1 MAPQQEV
8 VLVNRKAARSWAA
21 GHPWIYKSDIVH
33 LPDLPAGPVGVVSDS
48 GKSQGAALLSPKS
61 KITLRML
68 EPGAPMA
75 VGPQMDAWV
84 RKQLEQALQRRQR
97 LLPQADGLRLVH
109 GEADFLPGVFVDR
122 YGDCLALQT
131 SCAGAD
137 TLIEPLTRHLV
148 DLCAPKRLVLRN
160 DIAGRAKE
168 GLANE
173 VRVLV
178 GPQADAVVARYHEG
192 DLLYEVD
199 LLGDQKTGGFLDQ
212 AQNHVRA
219 AEYAQGE
226 ALDCF
231 TYHGGFALQM
241 AARGAQV
248 TAYDM
253 SEAALVRARH
263 NALRCG
269 IKHVEFEAG
278 DVFDVLP
285 ALALVKRRFDTIVL
299 DPPAFA
305 SGKDTEDAAWRAY
318 KDINQRAMRLLR
330 PNGIL
335 VTCSCSGRVTP
346 DMFDAMLLA
355 AATDARRRVHVVQ
368 RWSAGPDHPVLGHV
382 PETDYLKCRVLMV
395 V

>member
-1 MAPQQEV
+1 MAPQEV
-8 VLVNRKAARSWAA
+8 IIVNRKAVRQLAQ
-21 GHPWIYKSDIVH
+21 GHPWIYRSDIVH
-33 LPDLPAGPVGVVSDS
+33 LPDVAAGPVGVVAEN
-48 GKSQGAALLSPKS
+48 GRSQGIALLSARS

-68 EPGAPMA
+68 DSGAPA
-75 VGPQMDAWV
+75 TLGNAMDAWV
-84 RKQLEQALQRRQR
+84 RKQLEQALQRRRR
-97 LLPQADGLRLVH
+97 LLPKADGLRLVH

-137 TLIEPLTRHLV
+137 TLIEPLTKHLV
-148 DLCAPKRLVLRN
+148 DLCRPRALVLRN

-168 GLANE
+168 GLQND

-178 GPQADAVVARYHEG
+178 GDVADAVVASYHEG
-192 DLLYEVD
+192 DLQYAVD

-219 AEYAQGE
+219 AAYAQGE
-226 ALDCF
+226 TLDCF

-248 TAYDM
+248 TAYDI
-253 SEAALVRARH
+253 SEAALARARD
-263 NALRCG
+263 NAARCG
-269 IKHVEFEAG
+269 IENVDFCLGNVFE
-278 DVFDVLP
+278 VLP
-285 ALALVKRRFDTIVL
+285 ALAAAKRRFDTIVL

-305 SGKDTEDAAWRAY
+305 STQRTTDAAWRAY
-318 KDINQRAMRLLR
+318 KEINLRAMRLLR
-330 PNGIL
+330 PNSIL
-335 VTCSCSGRVTP
+335 VSCSCSGRVTQE
-346 DMFDAMLLA
+346 MFDAVLLA
-355 AATDARRRVHVVQ
+355 AAQDARRRVHVVQ
-368 RWSAGPDHPVLGHV
+368 RWSAGPDHPVLGNV